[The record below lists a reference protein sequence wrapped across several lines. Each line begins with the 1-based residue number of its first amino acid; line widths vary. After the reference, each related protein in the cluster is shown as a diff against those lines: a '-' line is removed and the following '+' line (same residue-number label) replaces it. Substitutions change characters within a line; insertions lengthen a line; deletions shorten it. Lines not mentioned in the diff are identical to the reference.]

1 MGGEA
6 RNLYVV
12 EIELAPS
19 SFADFWSWRI
29 EARNVVDYRRRTDQ
43 WWRELALNVWLNQG
57 GTIRGIVALGP
68 VTPDEFLAVFARWPT
83 ELRPIAPPSVHGEV
97 YAIVQPLRLAFP
109 VLPPRR
115 YQSLKLTITA
125 RRNAPKTISPLSEKA
140 VSHYLKPM
148 PILL

>member
-12 EIELAPS
+12 EIELA
-19 SFADFWSWRI
+19 
-29 EARNVVDYRRRTDQ
+29 
-43 WWRELALNVWLNQG
+43 LNVWLNQD
-57 GTIRGIVALGP
+57 GTIRGTVAQGL
-68 VTPDEFLAVFARWPT
+68 VTPDEFLAVFSRWPT
-83 ELRPIAPPSVHGEV
+83 TLRPIAPSTLRGEV
-97 YAIVQPLRLAFP
+97 YAIVQPSRLAFP

-125 RRNAPKTISPLSEKA
+125 RRNAPNTISPLSEKA